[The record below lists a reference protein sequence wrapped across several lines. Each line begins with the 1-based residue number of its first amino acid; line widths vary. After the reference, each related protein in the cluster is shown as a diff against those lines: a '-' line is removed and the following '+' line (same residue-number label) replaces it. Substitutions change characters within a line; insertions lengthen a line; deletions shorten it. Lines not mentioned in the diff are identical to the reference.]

1 MKIIGGGGGDR
12 ISLPAVSR
20 GRRAIWG
27 NGGMLNLFSHI
38 NRSEWKFEEAA
49 AALEKP
55 E

>member
-12 ISLPAVSR
+12 ISLPAVS
-20 GRRAIWG
+20 RAIWG